1 MNEGSIVRLKS
12 GGPLMTV
19 GEIKDGVYYCVW
31 MDIEN
36 KFQSANFF
44 GCTLKLEFGI

>member
-1 MNEGSIVRLKS
+1 VKEGSIVRLKS

-31 MDIEN
+31 MDTED
-36 KFQSANFF
+36 KFQCANFF
-44 GCTLKLEFGI
+44 ACTLKTETE